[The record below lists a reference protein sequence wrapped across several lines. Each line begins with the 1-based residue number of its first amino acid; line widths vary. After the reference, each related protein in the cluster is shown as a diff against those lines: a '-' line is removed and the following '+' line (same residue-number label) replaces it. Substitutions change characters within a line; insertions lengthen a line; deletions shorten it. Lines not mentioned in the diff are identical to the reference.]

1 MILIDDI
8 GFDVKLRGEH
18 RSGSKSDLTD
28 PFLFLP
34 KDSLNAAEPPRLVIK
49 ASPGGGSRVDLT
61 DVDDDEKKKK
71 LSAGN
76 STEDRTWREHEL
88 VELFKKLE
96 GIKNLIVKV
105 QMMAEELLKKQTGS
119 SEFQMQMKKA
129 SEASDLQRGA
139 YRILEAC
146 DGDRREL
153 ERLMKKATEMRK
165 RQVAGVVWDGEN
177 EELRSLMLGAA
188 DLEKKLLK
196 AMEEVKR
203 LDLKTDTLITRQKDL
218 EEARRQKMLEAMEK
232 NGALKELM
240 KDADLLDNLLKELS
254 EVKQDQLRAENL
266 ERKMRQMDP
275 NSDEEDEIDTDELIL
290 QRIGVDTEAATEDIL
305 KTREAMQK
313 LQDIMCFEPDP
324 DIDPVSEAA
333 ALKQNIESARN
344 GVEQLK
350 KEMEDFK
357 QRQKGRYDQLMKSK
371 MGDDAFRREMEE
383 EERRRREEEE
393 RRRREEEERRR
404 REEEER
410 RRKEAEEEAERRRR
424 EAAEKE
430 LADRLNAEA
439 EKNRMAQMQEILTM
453 LECDTEELEKMK
465 GEVVVLVD
473 RQKKIGKLRR
483 KRRELYTIP
492 EEEENEDEAEL
503 QGIISNTSRL
513 FGLLMQNEKELRRIK
528 EQVSEKDPVELMS
541 DVETLHSDMTNL
553 EKDLK
558 EESETLQVLK
568 EETEKCQFKHEK
580 KLKETEKM
588 LKADDANAGKR
599 NEILK
604 VILGQT
610 EKLESLKGATLAM
623 KEAQVGLGDIL
634 DQRRKIFD
642 LGPDKEEA
650 AETELRELEKKS
662 YNLFADMLKN
672 SGELAEMRDMLE
684 ATEPLEMLGRVEKVE
699 ESLTRMGRG
708 LFELQQ
714 ETAAL
719 KEKHESLL
727 KSGLEAKEQTEE
739 TERAAKENTETLD
752 RLKDEAGNASS
763 RQRDLEKD
771 LRRSSTDI
779 DEEEKRRRLAELEA
793 LMKQKDDLAAIEQ
806 SLDATTEKM
815 EEWKEFA
822 WSEAEEAEL
831 AKYENI
837 SLNFLENFIVIK
849 LGMETSAHWPIH
861 PFHSTLSKT
870 RPCWRSSCG
879 VGRSHFV

>member
-1 MILIDDI
+1 MDLAD
-8 GFDVKLRGEH
+8 GE
-18 RSGSKSDLTD
+18 G
-28 PFLFLP
+28 
-34 KDSLNAAEPPRLVIK
+34 
-49 ASPGGGSRVDLT
+49 
-61 DVDDDEKKKK
+61 DEKKKK

-96 GIKNLIVKV
+96 GIKDLIGRV
-105 QMMAEELLKKQTGS
+105 QLMAEELLKKQTGS

-177 EELRSLMLGAA
+177 EELRSLILGAA

-203 LDLKTDTLITRQKDL
+203 LDLKTDTLITRQRDL

-275 NSDEEDEIDTDELIL
+275 NSDEDEIDTDELIL
-290 QRIGVDTEAATEDIL
+290 QRIGVDTEAATEDML

-313 LQDIMCFEPDP
+313 LQDLMCFEPDP
-324 DIDPVSEAA
+324 EVDPVAEATV
-333 ALKQNIESARN
+333 LKENIESARS

-357 QRQKGRYDQLMKSK
+357 QKQKARYDQLMKSK
-371 MGDDAFRREMEE
+371 MGDDAFRQEMEE

-410 RRKEAEEEAERRRR
+410 KRREAEEEAERRRK
-424 EAAEKE
+424 EALEKE

-439 EKNRMAQMQEILTM
+439 EKNRLAQMQEILTM

-492 EEEENEDEAEL
+492 EEEENEDEVEL

-528 EQVSEKDPVELMS
+528 DQVSEKDPVELMS

-568 EETEKCQFKHEK
+568 DETEKCQFKHEK

-588 LKADDANAGKR
+588 LKAEDANAAKR

-623 KEAQVGLGDIL
+623 KEAQVGLGETL
-634 DQRRKIFD
+634 DQRRKLYE
-642 LGPDKEEA
+642 LGPDEEEA
-650 AETELRELEKKS
+650 AETELRELEKKT
-662 YNLFADMLKN
+662 YNLFADMLQN
-672 SGELAEMRDMLE
+672 SGELAEMRDLL
-684 ATEPLEMLGRVEKVE
+684 ASTEPLEMLGRVETVE
-699 ESLTRMGRG
+699 EALTREGRG
-708 LFELQQ
+708 LYELQQ

-719 KEKHESLL
+719 KEKHEALI
-727 KSGLEAKEQTEE
+727 KSGLEAKEQREE
-739 TERAAKENTETLD
+739 AERAARENAETLD

-771 LRRSSTDI
+771 LRRSSTDL

-793 LMKQKDDLAAIEQ
+793 LMKQKDDLVAIEK
-806 SLDATTEKM
+806 SLDTTTEKM

-831 AKYENI
+831 AKYGNI
-837 SLNFLENFIVIK
+837 SSLANPSFPLHLIKDPALLAIIMRRRQVIFCTK
-849 LGMETSAHWPIH
+849 MNTFAKEDNLRFSR
-861 PFHSTLSKT
+861 F
-870 RPCWRSSCG
+870 
-879 VGRSHFV
+879 

>member
-1 MILIDDI
+1 M
-8 GFDVKLRGEH
+8 
-18 RSGSKSDLTD
+18 
-28 PFLFLP
+28 
-34 KDSLNAAEPPRLVIK
+34 
-49 ASPGGGSRVDLT
+49 
-61 DVDDDEKKKK
+61 
-71 LSAGN
+71 
-76 STEDRTWREHEL
+76 
-88 VELFKKLE
+88 
-96 GIKNLIVKV
+96 KV
-105 QMMAEELLKKQTGS
+105 QMLAEELLKKQMGS

-165 RQVAGVVWDGEN
+165 RQVAGVVWEGEN
-177 EELRSLMLGAA
+177 EELRSLLLGAA

-196 AMEEVKR
+196 ALEEVKR
-203 LDLKTDTLITRQKDL
+203 LDLKTDTLIKRQKDL

-240 KDADLLDNLLKELS
+240 KDADMLDNLLKELS
-254 EVKQDQLRAENL
+254 EVKQEQLRAENL
-266 ERKMRQMDP
+266 ERKMRQMEP
-275 NSDEEDEIDTDELIL
+275 NVDEDEIDTDELIL
-290 QRIGVDTEAATEDIL
+290 QRIGVDTEAATENML

-313 LQDIMCFEPDP
+313 LQDLMCFEPDP
-324 DIDPVSEAA
+324 EVDPVAEAA
-333 ALKQNIESARN
+333 ALKENIESARN

-357 QRQKGRYDQLMKSK
+357 QKQKARYDQLLRSK
-371 MGDDAFRREMEE
+371 MGDDAFRREM
-383 EERRRREEEE
+383 EEEE

-424 EAAEKE
+424 EAEAKE

-439 EKNRMAQMQEILTM
+439 EKNRLAQMQEILTM

-473 RQKKIGKLRR
+473 RHKKIGKLRR

-492 EEEENEDEAEL
+492 EEEENEDEEEL

-528 EQVSEKDPVELMS
+528 TEVSEKDPAELMS
-541 DVETLHSDMTNL
+541 DVDTLHSDMASL
-553 EKDLK
+553 EKELK
-558 EESETLQVLK
+558 EESETLEVLK
-568 EETEKCQFKHEK
+568 DETEKCQFKHEK

-588 LKADDANAGKR
+588 LKAEDANAAKR

-610 EKLESLKGATLAM
+610 EKLESLKTATMAM
-623 KEAQVGLGDIL
+623 KDAQVGLGEIF
-634 DQRRKIFD
+634 DQRRQ
-642 LGPDKEEA
+642 LYALEAGEEES
-650 AETELRELEKKS
+650 AETELRELEKKT
-662 YNLFADMLKN
+662 YNLFADMLQN
-672 SGELAEMRDMLE
+672 SGELADMKDLLE
-684 ATEPLEMLGRVEKVE
+684 ATEPLEMLGRVERVE
-699 ESLTRMGRG
+699 EGLTREGRG

-714 ETAAL
+714 ETATL
-719 KEKHESLL
+719 KEKHEALL
-727 KSGLEAKEQTEE
+727 KSGLEAKEQREE
-739 TERAAKENTETLD
+739 AERAVRENAETLD

-771 LRRSSTDI
+771 LRRTSMDD
-779 DEEEKRRRLAELEA
+779 DEEEKKRRLAELEA
-793 LMKQKDDLAAIEQ
+793 LMKQKDDLAAIEK
-806 SLDATTEKM
+806 SLDVTTEKM

-831 AKYENI
+831 AKYGNI
-837 SLNFLENFIVIK
+837 SSLANPSFPLHLIKDPALLAIIMRRRQVISFWK
-849 LGMETSAHWPIH
+849 
-861 PFHSTLSKT
+861 
-870 RPCWRSSCG
+870 
-879 VGRSHFV
+879 

>member
-1 MILIDDI
+1 M
-8 GFDVKLRGEH
+8 
-18 RSGSKSDLTD
+18 
-28 PFLFLP
+28 
-34 KDSLNAAEPPRLVIK
+34 
-49 ASPGGGSRVDLT
+49 
-61 DVDDDEKKKK
+61 
-71 LSAGN
+71 
-76 STEDRTWREHEL
+76 
-88 VELFKKLE
+88 
-96 GIKNLIVKV
+96 KV
-105 QMMAEELLKKQTGS
+105 QMLAEELLKKQMGS

-165 RQVAGVVWDGEN
+165 RQVAGVVWEGEN
-177 EELRSLMLGAA
+177 EELRSLLLGAA

-196 AMEEVKR
+196 ALEEVKR
-203 LDLKTDTLITRQKDL
+203 LDLKTDTLIKRQKDL

-240 KDADLLDNLLKELS
+240 KDADMLDNLLKELS
-254 EVKQDQLRAENL
+254 EVKQEQLRAENL
-266 ERKMRQMDP
+266 ERKMRQMEP
-275 NSDEEDEIDTDELIL
+275 NVDEDEIDTDELIL
-290 QRIGVDTEAATEDIL
+290 QRIGVDTEAATENML

-313 LQDIMCFEPDP
+313 LQDLMCFEPDP
-324 DIDPVSEAA
+324 EVDPVAEAA
-333 ALKQNIESARN
+333 ALKENIESARN

-357 QRQKGRYDQLMKSK
+357 QKQKARYDQLLRSK
-371 MGDDAFRREMEE
+371 MGDDAFRREM
-383 EERRRREEEE
+383 EEEE

-424 EAAEKE
+424 EAEAKE

-439 EKNRMAQMQEILTM
+439 EKNRLAQMQEILTM

-473 RQKKIGKLRR
+473 RHKKIGKLRR

-492 EEEENEDEAEL
+492 EEEENEDEEEL

-528 EQVSEKDPVELMS
+528 TEVSEKDPAELMS
-541 DVETLHSDMTNL
+541 DVDTLHSDMASL
-553 EKDLK
+553 EKELK
-558 EESETLQVLK
+558 EESETLEVLK
-568 EETEKCQFKHEK
+568 DETEKCQFKHEK

-588 LKADDANAGKR
+588 LKAEDANAAKR

-610 EKLESLKGATLAM
+610 EKLESLKTATMAM
-623 KEAQVGLGDIL
+623 KDAQVGLGEIF
-634 DQRRKIFD
+634 DQRRQ
-642 LGPDKEEA
+642 LYALEAGEEES
-650 AETELRELEKKS
+650 AETELRELEKKT
-662 YNLFADMLKN
+662 YNLFADMLQN
-672 SGELAEMRDMLE
+672 SGELADMKDLLE
-684 ATEPLEMLGRVEKVE
+684 ATEPLEMLGRVERVE
-699 ESLTRMGRG
+699 EGLTREGRG

-714 ETAAL
+714 ETATL
-719 KEKHESLL
+719 KEKHEALL
-727 KSGLEAKEQTEE
+727 KSGLEAKEQREE
-739 TERAAKENTETLD
+739 AERAVRENAETLD

-771 LRRSSTDI
+771 LRRTSMDD

-793 LMKQKDDLAAIEQ
+793 LMKQKDDLAAIEK
-806 SLDATTEKM
+806 SLDVTTEKM

-831 AKYENI
+831 AKYGNI
-837 SLNFLENFIVIK
+837 SSLANPSFPLHLIKDPALLAIIMRRRQVISFWK
-849 LGMETSAHWPIH
+849 
-861 PFHSTLSKT
+861 
-870 RPCWRSSCG
+870 
-879 VGRSHFV
+879 

>member
-1 MILIDDI
+1 M
-8 GFDVKLRGEH
+8 
-18 RSGSKSDLTD
+18 
-28 PFLFLP
+28 
-34 KDSLNAAEPPRLVIK
+34 
-49 ASPGGGSRVDLT
+49 
-61 DVDDDEKKKK
+61 
-71 LSAGN
+71 
-76 STEDRTWREHEL
+76 
-88 VELFKKLE
+88 
-96 GIKNLIVKV
+96 KV
-105 QMMAEELLKKQTGS
+105 QMLAEELLKKQMGS

-165 RQVAGVVWDGEN
+165 RQVAGVVWEGEN
-177 EELRSLMLGAA
+177 EELRSLLLGAA

-196 AMEEVKR
+196 ALEEVKR
-203 LDLKTDTLITRQKDL
+203 LDLKTDTLIKRQKDL

-240 KDADLLDNLLKELS
+240 KDADMLDNLLRELS
-254 EVKQDQLRAENL
+254 EVKQEQLRAENL
-266 ERKMRQMDP
+266 ERKMRQMDA
-275 NSDEEDEIDTDELIL
+275 NVDEDEIDTDELIL
-290 QRIGVDTEAATEDIL
+290 QRIGVDTEAATENML

-313 LQDIMCFEPDP
+313 LQDLMCFEPDP
-324 DIDPVSEAA
+324 EVDPVAEAA
-333 ALKQNIESARN
+333 ALKENIESARI

-357 QRQKGRYDQLMKSK
+357 QKQKARYDQLMKSK
-371 MGDDAFRREMEE
+371 MGDEAFQREMEEEERRKREE

-404 REEEER
+404 RE
-410 RRKEAEEEAERRRR
+410 AEEEAERRRR

-430 LADRLNAEA
+430 LADRLSAEA
-439 EKNRMAQMQEILTM
+439 EKNRLAQMQEILTM

-528 EQVSEKDPVELMS
+528 EQVSEKDPV
-541 DVETLHSDMTNL
+541 DVETLHSDVTNL
-553 EKDLK
+553 GKDLK

-568 EETEKCQFKHEK
+568 DETEKCQFKHEK

-588 LKADDANAGKR
+588 LKTEDANAAKR

-604 VILGQT
+604 VILGQS
-610 EKLESLKGATLAM
+610 EKLESLKGATLSM
-623 KEAQVGLGDIL
+623 KEAQVGLGETL
-634 DQRRKIFD
+634 EQRQKIYK
-642 LGPDKEEA
+642 LGSDEEEA
-650 AETELRELEKKS
+650 AETELRELEKKT
-662 YNLFADMLKN
+662 YNLFADMLQN
-672 SGELAEMRDMLE
+672 SGELAEMRDLLE
-684 ATEPLEMLGRVEKVE
+684 AAEPLEMLGRIEKVE
-699 ESLTRMGRG
+699 EGLTREGRG
-708 LFELQQ
+708 LYELQQ

-727 KSGLEAKEQTEE
+727 KSGLEAQEQKEE
-739 TERAAKENTETLD
+739 TERTAKENAETLD

-793 LMKQKDDLAAIEQ
+793 LMKQKDDLVAIEK

-831 AKYENI
+831 AKYGNI
-837 SLNFLENFIVIK
+837 SSLANPSFPLHLIKDPALLAVI
-849 LGMETSAHWPIH
+849 M
-861 PFHSTLSKT
+861 
-870 RPCWRSSCG
+870 RRRQ
-879 VGRSHFV
+879 VRHFF